1 MSTFD
6 LLTILLALVFII
18 LNIRKMIKNKKILTS
33 HIFQIIILS
42 LYILVH
48 GFNLL
53 QFINGLTKVII
64 LIIAISFLITM
75 INSKEM

>member
-18 LNIRKMIKNKKILTS
+18 LTIRKMIKNKKLLTS